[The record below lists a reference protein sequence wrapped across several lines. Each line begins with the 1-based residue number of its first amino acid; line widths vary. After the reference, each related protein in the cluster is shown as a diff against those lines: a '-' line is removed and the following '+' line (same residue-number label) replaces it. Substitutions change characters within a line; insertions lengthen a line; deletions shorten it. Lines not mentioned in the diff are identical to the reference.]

1 VELAVAVSRNI
12 LVEHILD
19 VIKKESPDQAVDIRM
34 DTKIAD
40 VSIDSVDV
48 INILFSLEDE
58 YKVSIDLDIQA
69 QPETVGDLV
78 NALIEFIPHTDD
90 SE

>member
-1 VELAVAVSRNI
+1 MAVSRNI